1 MARAKDEE
9 QLRQL
14 GYTASF
20 ERSMGL
26 WENFSLGFTY
36 LSPVVGV
43 YTLFAVSLAAG
54 GPPMFWSYILVGC
67 GQLLVCLVFCEI
79 VSQYP
84 IAGGIY
90 PWAQRLV
97 GPRWAWTTGWVY
109 LWALWTTIAGVAVGA
124 APYLATLIGY
134 SSASTGMTTIVAALL
149 VVVTTA
155 LNLSGTKA
163 LGRLALLGFSAEL
176 LGALVVGGY
185 LLLFERKQSFGI
197 LFDTFGINE
206 NGSYLPA
213 FLAASLAG
221 IFQYYG
227 FEACADVAEEVPDPT
242 RRIPRAMRMTIYIGG
257 AAATFVCLAFLLAI
271 PDISKVISGE
281 DKDPISSVLNATF
294 GPVGSR
300 LVLAIV
306 LISFLSCVLSL
317 QAAAS
322 RLLFAFGR
330 DEVVILHRWL
340 QEISPTSR
348 IPANALVTC
357 GVIPLSVV
365 VCGYFLQDALTTVI
379 SFAAIGIYLAFQ
391 MIVAGALYARV
402 RGWRPE
408 GPFSLGRWGAPVTVL
423 ALAYGI
429 AAIVNIAWPRAPDA
443 SWFENYAMV
452 LTTSVILFIG
462 LLFSVAVHRRQQ
474 AAGERNAISQHK
486 QGVSGSL

>member
-1 MARAKDEE
+1 
-9 QLRQL
+9 
-14 GYTASF
+14 
-20 ERSMGL
+20 
-26 WENFSLGFTY
+26 
-36 LSPVVGV
+36 
-43 YTLFAVSLAAG
+43 
-54 GPPMFWSYILVGC
+54 
-67 GQLLVCLVFCEI
+67 
-79 VSQYP
+79 
-84 IAGGIY
+84 
-90 PWAQRLV
+90 
-97 GPRWAWTTGWVY
+97 
-109 LWALWTTIAGVAVGA
+109 
-124 APYLATLIGY
+124 
-134 SSASTGMTTIVAALL
+134 
-149 VVVTTA
+149 
-155 LNLSGTKA
+155 
-163 LGRLALLGFSAEL
+163 
-176 LGALVVGGY
+176 
-185 LLLFERKQSFGI
+185 
-197 LFDTFGINE
+197 
-206 NGSYLPA
+206 
-213 FLAASLAG
+213 
-221 IFQYYG
+221 
-227 FEACADVAEEVPDPT
+227 
-242 RRIPRAMRMTIYIGG
+242 
-257 AAATFVCLAFLLAI
+257 
-271 PDISKVISGE
+271 
-281 DKDPISSVLNATF
+281 
-294 GPVGSR
+294 
-300 LVLAIV
+300 
-306 LISFLSCVLSL
+306 LSL